1 MSKTL
6 DCEFKCGSILPPCV
20 FNQLWETPFLFP
32 PPPALALPNEKNITA
47 VRWPKPPKPCFNFYG
62 LKKLEK
68 PKLNLF
74 LKSCCALP
82 FFCMTQPGS
91 ASLSQI
97 IAFLGSG
104 GQPDAK
110 RGIKVVSLRVEV
122 SWSKM
127 WVGLHPLSRQPR
139 FPIPRWGC
147 QESALLTLPEE
158 STPSP
163 SASET
168 LLWLLSSF
176 SSMALPF
183 SAAHIPWMG
192 AVGGQ
197 GPKGGKW
204 LWVVW
209 RPPSPQEGGARDHWA
224 QGILPASSLTLWIVH
239 PSAHC
244 EDGEAVP

>member
-32 PPPALALPNEKNITA
+32 RPPALALPNEKNITA

-158 STPSP
+158 STPPVSF
-163 SASET
+163 T
-168 LLWLLSSF
+168 LCFWD
-176 SSMALPF
+176 
-183 SAAHIPWMG
+183 
-192 AVGGQ
+192 
-197 GPKGGKW
+197 
-204 LWVVW
+204 
-209 RPPSPQEGGARDHWA
+209 PPM
-224 QGILPASSLTLWIVH
+224 TLIIVL
-239 PSAHC
+239 
-244 EDGEAVP
+244 